1 MRAERSPGRLL
12 APAHPGRALPAPCS
26 GAAPCLPGPRPGLRG
41 PEFKSRLRSEC
52 PFVVAVS
59 SVLAGVLAGVVC
71 ERDCG
76 LSAGPGCGGPPG
88 PGRGRGSISHAVLT
102 HGGQRRPPGGGALG
116 PPAPRGVWPSS
127 LARSV
132 VPRGVS
138 PWSRG
143 AKVSVW
149 GRCVCRKRRAIISV
163 PCECDMAGRGADPP
177 GSGEAAAPGPSW
189 DPFRARG
196 PGCRS
201 GHLRKRFFV
210 PSAGLALG
218 EAGLALGGGS
228 PRTCCRQAQRHPPV
242 PGTGLG
248 NAGGPGG
255 GQHRAAGAVRLWPL
269 RLGAPW
275 HPV

>member
-71 ERDCG
+71 ERDSG
-76 LSAGPGCGGPPG
+76 LSAGPGCGGPRGAWAGEGLHQPRCADPWG
-88 PGRGRGSISHAVLT
+88 PATAPGR
-102 HGGQRRPPGGGALG
+102 GALG

-177 GSGEAAAPGPSW
+177 AAGRRPRPGLAGTPSGRVGQAAAVASSGS
-189 DPFRARG
+189 DSLFRA
-196 PGCRS
+196 
-201 GHLRKRFFV
+201 
-210 PSAGLALG
+210 
-218 EAGLALGGGS
+218 
-228 PRTCCRQAQRHPPV
+228 QD
-242 PGTGLG
+242 
-248 NAGGPGG
+248 
-255 GQHRAAGAVRLWPL
+255 
-269 RLGAPW
+269 
-275 HPV
+275 